1 MAKKSSIKRA
11 STRSTR
17 QTGRSR
23 SSKTQ
28 PGRQKQSE
36 SQMHRSEENMDREE
50 E

>member
-1 MAKKSSIKRA
+1 MAKKSPTKRA
-11 STRSTR
+11 STRSAR

-36 SQMHRSEENMDREE
+36 SQAHRSEENINMEE